1 MRRRHQAPSAH
12 LTAEERQALELL
24 HSTDGVLVRWPVG
37 RAVTQ
42 TLSRQGL
49 VSVYPEFVL
58 LTDAGRRALAEKRE
72 K

>member
-24 HSTDGVLVRWPVG
+24 HSTDGVL
-37 RAVTQ
+37 AVTQ